1 MVLNNLISTTSGE
14 KASKKRRK
22 GKRKTGGYPMHR
34 VMLRQKAREVR
45 HALKVMQDYGKRPN
59 LFLSINL
66 DPLEGETTAERKK
79 RLGRE
84 VSKMG
89 TIFTRQH
96 QEFHCVTV
104 FEYPRN
110 GNLHCHLAVH
120 VPRQVKPFLK
130 KWILGKGL
138 WDENDQSPK
147 QGYEF
152 HACPYKPHHLSYM
165 LKEGQWPCDP
175 AEWKPTEND
184 MFRRRS
190 GNAFRGKRVHMPK
203 ATRLLLSKPAKT
215 IPVEMIEVA

>member
-1 MVLNNLISTTSGE
+1 MVMINHISAPSGE

-22 GKRKTGGYPMHR
+22 SKRKTGGYPMHR

-45 HALKVMQDYGKRPN
+45 HAVKVMQDSGVKPN

-66 DPLEGETTAERKK
+66 EPIEGETITERKK

-84 VSKMG
+84 VSKIG
-89 TIFTRQH
+89 TIFTRQDH
-96 QEFHCVTV
+96 EFHCVTV
-104 FEYPRN
+104 YEYPAN

-130 KWILGKGL
+130 QWVTGKGV
-138 WDENDQSPK
+138 WDETDQGPK
-147 QGYEF
+147 QGYEV
-152 HACPYKPHHLSYM
+152 HACPYKAHRLSYM
-165 LKEGQWPCDP
+165 LKESQWPCDP

-203 ATRLLLSKPAKT
+203 ATRLLLSKPAKP
-215 IPVEMIEVA
+215 IPVEMKQAA